1 MSRPLILRKH
11 IAGRADHLSNQ
22 PSVIS
27 HTPTAHRRYIAL
39 MAAVN
44 GHQEANG

>member
-1 MSRPLILRKH
+1 MSRALILRKH

-22 PSVIS
+22 PSAIS

-39 MAAVN
+39 MSAVN